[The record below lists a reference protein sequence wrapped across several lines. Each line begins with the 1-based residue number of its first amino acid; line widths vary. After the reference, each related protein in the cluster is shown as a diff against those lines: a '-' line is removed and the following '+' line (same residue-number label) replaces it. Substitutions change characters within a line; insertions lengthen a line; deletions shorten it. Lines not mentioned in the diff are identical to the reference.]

1 LSSVAWPT
9 LMVRIEK
16 ALDALALAYAVL
28 LFPAPFFWMI
38 IHPAINFWRRFGNR
52 SFWVALPVWFIFGA
66 PLVLLRGRIF
76 SQRLGRHP
84 WTLALGFSLIVL
96 ACLINRQVH
105 QQFTLRR
112 LAGIPEMEPDR
123 NVRGVVRDGIYSRV
137 RHPRYLAYMLTFWGF
152 AFVTSALGIFVLAIV
167 SVLMYLIVT
176 PVEEREL
183 RLQYGSEY
191 EAYCRAVPR
200 FVPRLRRKA

>member
-1 LSSVAWPT
+1 
-9 LMVRIEK
+9 
-16 ALDALALAYAVL
+16 
-28 LFPAPFFWMI
+28 
-38 IHPAINFWRRFGNR
+38 
-52 SFWVALPVWFIFGA
+52 
-66 PLVLLRGRIF
+66 
-76 SQRLGRHP
+76 
-84 WTLALGFSLIVL
+84 
-96 ACLINRQVH
+96 
-105 QQFTLRR
+105 
-112 LAGIPEMEPDR
+112 
-123 NVRGVVRDGIYSRV
+123 
-137 RHPRYLAYMLTFWGF
+137 LAYMLTFWGF